1 MGGIF
6 HLFDFHQDSMAR
18 KILAKTKNVDG
29 LEAPRNSMELKLDT
43 SQSYYSAGDLPG
55 SYQVEEDW
63 AARNFYQ
70 TEASMKNLICEE
82 MSKQSNTGQN
92 APSIVAKLMGID
104 PLPVDTKS
112 VVQPVVKKSDDQRVK
127 FSGREKCVK
136 GSNLNYSKQREVDSI
151 YGKRVRDAERWNTDH
166 RYGKPRPREHPQEEE
181 LQKFKKE
188 FEAWQVARLRECSKL
203 VDVGSIFTHKLA
215 QEKLNMEK
223 MALYDDSV
231 QAMHEKPLESKR
243 FAIKESGLHHRR
255 HKSELFTAEKNESR
269 RRSMNKDFRLPSM
282 IDHNGKLDAI
292 PTRIVILKP
301 GPDSISDH
309 EESCTSSSGTFQER
323 TSMEDF
329 LEEVRERLKLELQGK
344 CLNIKKSSVI
354 RGSGTETPFSEKPS
368 SDPKQIAKHIANQVR
383 ENVSRDIGRNLF
395 RSESTR
401 SYRSEVQ
408 FNGPGSPEFIS
419 KDTRRLLSERLRNVH
434 KQETP
439 FDVPIVVSTTP
450 AFDNGRDRL
459 GRMQYMSK
467 SGIEQSYRESVK
479 HGQEIQTSS
488 FRQYMSKSGNEQSY
502 RESVKHG
509 QEMQTSSFRHGDDID
524 VPIVVSTTS
533 TFDNGRDRLGRMQ
546 YMSKSGNEQSY
557 QEIVKHGQEM
567 QTSSFR
573 HGDDVGLLNR
583 ELSPRNLIRSLSAP
597 VSGTSFRKLLLEDC
611 HILTGAQIRRKHE
624 GNENASVDIRRRK
637 KEKFN
642 LKEKVSN
649 IKYSLTLRRRLFGK
663 KFQSVV
669 GSYNANSD
677 LAKDVFSGPTVIM
690 NIGERHENSTEVP
703 PSPASFCS
711 STHEEFWRE
720 VDYLSPISTPD
731 VTLGEDNVVPQ
742 VFNETSSNLNGH
754 QSEQGRQL
762 NELESDGADHITVEQ
777 EPIESEM
784 VNLEDHTRGYIRDL
798 LVASG
803 LYDGSYDKSLSRW
816 DPLAKPIGNSIFEQV
831 EEYHSKLIKENDKK
845 VDHKVLL
852 DLSNEALSTILGPPV
867 TMCRF
872 RRKLLGSSILTPP
885 HGRKLI
891 NSVWEIVHINLH
903 PPNDRSNYSVDHMVA
918 RDLGSTPWA
927 GLMDDETN
935 VLGREVEWHIVGDL
949 VEEIVKDMHS

>member
-70 TEASMKNLICEE
+70 TEASMKKLICEE

-434 KQETP
+434 KKETP

-479 HGQEIQTSS
+479 HGQEMQTSS

-611 HILTGAQIRRKHE
+611 HILT
-624 GNENASVDIRRRK
+624 
-637 KEKFN
+637 
-642 LKEKVSN
+642 
-649 IKYSLTLRRRLFGK
+649 
-663 KFQSVV
+663 
-669 GSYNANSD
+669 
-677 LAKDVFSGPTVIM
+677 
-690 NIGERHENSTEVP
+690 
-703 PSPASFCS
+703 
-711 STHEEFWRE
+711 
-720 VDYLSPISTPD
+720 
-731 VTLGEDNVVPQ
+731 
-742 VFNETSSNLNGH
+742 
-754 QSEQGRQL
+754 EQGRQL

-867 TMCRF
+867 TMSRF

-891 NSVWEIVHINLH
+891 NSVWEIVHINLR

>member
-6 HLFDFHQDSMAR
+6 HIFDFHQGSMAR
-18 KILAKTKNVDG
+18 KILAKKKYVDG
-29 LEAPRNSMELKLDT
+29 LEAPRNSVELKLDT
-43 SQSYYSAGDLPG
+43 SQSYYSAGDLPT
-55 SYQVEEDW
+55 YQVEEDW
-63 AARNFYQ
+63 AARNLYQ
-70 TEASMKNLICEE
+70 TEASMKKLICEE

-112 VVQPVVKKSDDQRVK
+112 VVQPVVKKSDNQRVK

-136 GSNLNYSKQREVDSI
+136 GSNLNYSKQREVDAI
-151 YGKRVRDAERWNTDH
+151 YSKRVRDAGRWNTDH

-188 FEAWQVARLRECSKL
+188 FEAWQVARLRECSKI
-203 VDVGSIFTHKLA
+203 VD
-215 QEKLNMEK
+215 KLNMEK
-223 MALYDDSV
+223 MTLYDDSV

-243 FAIKESGLHHRR
+243 FAIKGSGLHHRR
-255 HKSELFTAEKNESR
+255 HKSELFTAEKNESG

-282 IDHNGKLDAI
+282 IDHNGKLDAV

-301 GPDSISDH
+301 GPDSICDH
-309 EESCTSSSGTFQER
+309 EESCISSSGTFQER

-344 CLNIKKSSVI
+344 GLNIKKSSVI

-383 ENVSRDIGRNLF
+383 ENVNRDIGRNLF

-434 KQETP
+434 KQETQ
-439 FDVPIVVSTTP
+439 FDAPIVISTTP

-459 GRMQYMSK
+459 GRM
-467 SGIEQSYRESVK
+467 
-479 HGQEIQTSS
+479 
-488 FRQYMSKSGNEQSY
+488 QYMSKSGNEQSY

-509 QEMQTSSFRHGDDID
+509 QEMQTSSFRHGDD
-524 VPIVVSTTS
+524 
-533 TFDNGRDRLGRMQ
+533 
-546 YMSKSGNEQSY
+546 
-557 QEIVKHGQEM
+557 
-567 QTSSFR
+567 
-573 HGDDVGLLNR
+573 VGLLNW

-597 VSGTSFRKLLLEDC
+597 VSGTSFGKLPLEDC

-663 KFQSVV
+663 KIQSVV
-669 GSYNANSD
+669 ESYNANSD
-677 LAKDVFSGPTVIM
+677 LAKDVLSGPTVIM

-742 VFNETSSNLNGH
+742 VFNEASSNLNDH
-754 QSEQGRQL
+754 QSEQGR
-762 NELESDGADHITVEQ
+762 
-777 EPIESEM
+777 
-784 VNLEDHTRGYIRDL
+784 
-798 LVASG
+798 
-803 LYDGSYDKSLSRW
+803 
-816 DPLAKPIGNSIFEQV
+816 
-831 EEYHSKLIKENDKK
+831 
-845 VDHKVLL
+845 
-852 DLSNEALSTILGPPV
+852 
-867 TMCRF
+867 
-872 RRKLLGSSILTPP
+872 
-885 HGRKLI
+885 
-891 NSVWEIVHINLH
+891 
-903 PPNDRSNYSVDHMVA
+903 
-918 RDLGSTPWA
+918 
-927 GLMDDETN
+927 
-935 VLGREVEWHIVGDL
+935 
-949 VEEIVKDMHS
+949 

>member
-6 HLFDFHQDSMAR
+6 HLFDFHQGSMAR
-18 KILAKTKNVDG
+18 KILAKKKNVDG
-29 LEAPRNSMELKLDT
+29 LEAPRNSVELKLDT
-43 SQSYYSAGDLPG
+43 SQSYYPAGDLPG
-55 SYQVEEDW
+55 FYQVEEDW

-70 TEASMKNLICEE
+70 TEASMKKLICEE

-112 VVQPVVKKSDDQRVK
+112 VVQPVVKKSDNQRVK

-136 GSNLNYSKQREVDSI
+136 GSNLNYSKQREVDST
-151 YGKRVRDAERWNTDH
+151 YSKRVRDAERWNTDH

-188 FEAWQVARLRECSKL
+188 FEAWQVARLRECSKI

-243 FAIKESGLHHRR
+243 FAIKGSGLHHRR

-282 IDHNGKLDAI
+282 IDHNGKLDAV

-301 GPDSISDH
+301 GPDSICDH

-344 CLNIKKSSVI
+344 GLNIKKSSVI
-354 RGSGTETPFSEKPS
+354 RGSGTETPFNEKPS

-395 RSESTR
+395 QSESTR
-401 SYRSEVQ
+401 SYRSEIQ

-434 KQETP
+434 KQETQ

-450 AFDNGRDRL
+450 AFDNGRDWL
-459 GRMQYMSK
+459 GRM
-467 SGIEQSYRESVK
+467 
-479 HGQEIQTSS
+479 
-488 FRQYMSKSGNEQSY
+488 QYMSKSGNEQSY

-509 QEMQTSSFRHGDDID
+509 QDMQTSSFRHGDDID

-533 TFDNGRDRLGRMQ
+533 AFDNGRDRLGRMQ

-597 VSGTSFRKLLLEDC
+597 VSGTSFGKLLLEDC

-663 KFQSVV
+663 KIQSVV
-669 GSYNANSD
+669 ESYNANSD
-677 LAKDVFSGPTVIM
+677 LAKDVLSGPTVIM

-742 VFNETSSNLNGH
+742 VFNETSSNLNDH

-762 NELESDGADHITVEQ
+762 NELESDGADHITVDQ

-816 DPLAKPIGNSIFEQV
+816 DPLAKPIGNSIFELV

-867 TMCRF
+867 TMSRF

-891 NSVWEIVHINLH
+891 NSVWEIVHVNLH
-903 PPNDRSNYSVDHMVA
+903 PPKDRSNYSVDHMVA